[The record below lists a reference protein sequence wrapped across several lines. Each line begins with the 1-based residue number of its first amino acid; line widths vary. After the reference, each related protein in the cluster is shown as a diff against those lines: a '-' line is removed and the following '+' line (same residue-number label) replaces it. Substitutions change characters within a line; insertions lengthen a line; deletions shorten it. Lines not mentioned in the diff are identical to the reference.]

1 MTVQISNIFGIL
13 FSILLFGGLTP
24 NWLRN
29 YSDLECH
36 QTRVHFYP
44 VIKGEINNVT
54 EDNRNTEQTYAW
66 YSDESDIRMSDL
78 NCIH

>member
-1 MTVQISNIFGIL
+1 M
-13 FSILLFGGLTP
+13 
-24 NWLRN
+24 
-29 YSDLECH
+29 
-36 QTRVHFYP
+36 RVHFYP
-44 VIKGEINNVT
+44 VLKSEINNVT

>member
-1 MTVQISNIFGIL
+1 MSSDEGT
-13 FSILLFGGLTP
+13 LLSSL
-24 NWLRN
+24 
-29 YSDLECH
+29 
-36 QTRVHFYP
+36 
-44 VIKGEINNVT
+44 KGEINNVT